1 MATGTSSV
9 KWQSRL
15 WARVQYLLPH
25 HLISGVVFRVTR
37 WRAPWTTWLIR
48 RFVRA
53 FGVNLDEATQTD
65 PAAYETFNAF
75 FTRSLADGARPIEAD
90 PGEWVSP
97 VDGRISQIGHIQSGN
112 IFQAKGRAYTATEL
126 LGGDASLAE
135 QFKDGSFATLYLSP
149 SDYHRIHMPVD
160 ATLREMIHVPG
171 RLFSVST
178 GTVAEV
184 PRLFARNERVVC
196 LFDTADGPM
205 AMVLVGAINVSA
217 IETVWAGLV
226 TPSPQRQVGRWSYRD
241 EDGLSIRLKRGAE
254 MGRFNMGS
262 TVILLTAPGVDFD
275 RRWQAE
281 MPIKLGERLQ
291 GSGAGDQRET
301 KAES

>member
-15 WARVQYLLPH
+15 WARVQYVLPH

-48 RFVRA
+48 RFVRI
-53 FGVNLDEATQTD
+53 FGVNLEEAAQSD
-65 PAAYETFNAF
+65 PAAFDTFNAF
-75 FTRSLADGARPIEAD
+75 FTRSLAEGARPITSE
-90 PGEWVSP
+90 PGRWVSP
-97 VDGRISQIGHIQSGN
+97 VDGRISQVGHIQSGN

-126 LGGDASLAE
+126 LGGDAALAE
-135 QFKDGSFATLYLSP
+135 SFKDGSFATLYLSP

-160 ATLREMIHVPG
+160 GTRREMIHVPG

-178 GTVAEV
+178 GTVTEV

-196 LFDTADGPM
+196 LFDTDDGPM
-205 AMVLVGAINVSA
+205 AMVLVGAINVAA

-226 TPSPQRQVGRWSYRD
+226 TPSPQRQLGRWTYRE
-241 EDGLSIRLKRGAE
+241 EDGLSIRLERGAE

-275 RRWQAE
+275 PRWQPE
-281 MPIKLGERLQ
+281 MPIKLGEPLQ
-291 GSGAGDQRET
+291 TNDSADKGGAA
-301 KAES
+301 AES

>member
-1 MATGTSSV
+1 MATGTASV

-15 WARVQYLLPH
+15 WARVQYVLPH
-25 HLISGVVFRVTR
+25 HLVSGVVFRVTR

-53 FGVNLDEATQTD
+53 FGVNLDEAAQSD
-65 PAAYETFNAF
+65 PAAYDSFNAF
-75 FTRSLADGARPIEAD
+75 FTRSLAEGMRPVEGGADDWI
-90 PGEWVSP
+90 SP

-126 LGGDASLAE
+126 LGGDGELAE
-135 QFKDGSFATLYLSP
+135 WFKDGSFATLYLSP

-226 TPSPQRQVGRWSYRD
+226 TPSPQRQVGRWDYRE

-275 RRWQAE
+275 PRWQAE
-281 MPIKLGERLQ
+281 MPVKLGERL
-291 GSGAGDQRET
+291 SAGE
-301 KAES
+301 AES